1 VGAKKN
7 FGEQIS
13 DAIDDAINSADYS
26 NLRATVE
33 QTISQASRA
42 VSAGISQAGAA
53 AKQAR
58 AQQSDR
64 AAKQYVEQ
72 EMRRLKMEQEL
83 AAQTEALERQREQQA
98 REDAL
103 YAPVKKKRNGG
114 IAGIVFGVLF
124 VLSFISSFFDDV
136 YMLAHYG
143 SLYIGD
149 VASELVF
156 LALSALLL
164 GWGVRRVGLIRRFQ
178 AYKYII
184 GLRAHVSVE
193 ELAGQTGAPVK
204 NVLADLRKLITKG
217 YFKQGHINDIG
228 TVLMLTNDEYAAYR
242 RGLEAARAYDREQ
255 AASAAASDTF
265 ANAKGQSKG
274 KNAECVTGA
283 DAQASAPLPAEVQA
297 ILDRGQAFMAQI
309 RASNAAIPGA
319 EVTAKIDQIELV
331 LQTIFARAQE
341 HPEVVDDLDRLM
353 NYYLPTTVKL
363 LDAYRDLDAQPIQG
377 ENIAR
382 SKREIE
388 GTLDALN
395 VAFEKMLNQIFDDVA
410 WDISTDVSVLHTVL
424 AQEGLAAGP
433 FDAAVPPSPETAAKE
448 TASNDNSNA
457 TSK

>member
-1 VGAKKN
+1 
-7 FGEQIS
+7 
-13 DAIDDAINSADYS
+13 
-26 NLRATVE
+26 
-33 QTISQASRA
+33 
-42 VSAGISQAGAA
+42 
-53 AKQAR
+53 
-58 AQQSDR
+58 
-64 AAKQYVEQ
+64 
-72 EMRRLKMEQEL
+72 
-83 AAQTEALERQREQQA
+83 
-98 REDAL
+98 
-103 YAPVKKKRNGG
+103 
-114 IAGIVFGVLF
+114 
-124 VLSFISSFFDDV
+124 
-136 YMLAHYG
+136 
-143 SLYIGD
+143 
-149 VASELVF
+149 
-156 LALSALLL
+156 
-164 GWGVRRVGLIRRFQ
+164 
-178 AYKYII
+178 
-184 GLRAHVSVE
+184 
-193 ELAGQTGAPVK
+193 
-204 NVLADLRKLITKG
+204 
-217 YFKQGHINDIG
+217 
-228 TVLMLTNDEYAAYR
+228 MLTNDEYAAYR

-255 AASAAASDTF
+255 AASAAASDSYAPGGRSASFGTF

-331 LQTIFARAQE
+331 LQTIFERAQE

-433 FDAAVPPSPETAAKE
+433 FDAAVPPSPETAAKQ
-448 TASNDNSNA
+448 TASKDNSN
-457 TSK
+457 TESK